1 MDWHMPNLDGVAAT
15 RRIRDIERDEG
26 LGETPIV
33 MFTAD
38 TQKENL
44 DICRQAG
51 VNDFL
56 PKPVHIDALR
66 STLTAQLA
74 RSISNCR

>member
-1 MDWHMPNLDGVAAT
+1 
-15 RRIRDIERDEG
+15 
-26 LGETPIV
+26 

-44 DICRQAG
+44 EICKEAG

-56 PKPVHIDALR
+56 SKPVHIDALR
-66 STLTAQLA
+66 DKLIAQL
-74 RSISNCR
+74 